1 LYKDQKTNQEPKLL
15 LCFFHFSQALWKRAS
30 ALGMKEKSTLKDAKN
45 IIINLQL
52 ISFID
57 LPFKLE
63 HYDRVKAEFQERNE
77 IFKEFFNYF
86 ELTWVKGQY
95 FSLTDW
101 NYYRALNETELSVE
115 LSKNFHITNNAVG
128 SCNAILNSCLH
139 RGK

>member
-1 LYKDQKTNQEPKLL
+1 
-15 LCFFHFSQALWKRAS
+15 
-30 ALGMKEKSTLKDAKN
+30 MKEKSTLKDAKN

-57 LPFKLE
+57 LQFKLE

-101 NYYRALNETELSVE
+101 NYYRAIKDKDEIG
-115 LSKNFHITNNAVG
+115 LSKSFHITNNAVE
-128 SCNAILNSCLH
+128 SCNAILNSCLN
-139 RGK
+139 RGMI